1 MNIETEL
8 KKLTFADLKALKEF
22 VKDEIKEKE
31 KELCRSAWRQNEDII
46 ISKGHFNK
54 FHLLDDYIQE
64 AIHTKIYSLID

>member
-8 KKLTFADLKALKEF
+8 KKLSFADLKALKEF

-46 ISKGHFNK
+46 IS
-54 FHLLDDYIQE
+54 
-64 AIHTKIYSLID
+64 